1 VNNGHVVLDGS
12 VSTVLEFVVIVGIIS
27 GLPHTT
33 ITNNLLVQPIEGDSD
48 EQIRDNIATLFGLA
62 DNIDTSN
69 VNISVS
75 SGVVTLSGS
84 VEFLFQK
91 ERLEELVL
99 TEASVVSIINNITV
113 VGSTTVS
120 DQEILDNVNAIIDI
134 MGLDVTAEV
143 QNGVVTLSGVV
154 GYFDEVNFLDAVGNI
169 AGVTDI
175 LANFEVV
182 VE

>member
-1 VNNGHVVLDGS
+1 
-12 VSTVLEFVVIVGIIS
+12 
-27 GLPHTT
+27 
-33 ITNNLLVQPIEGDSD
+33 VQPIEGDSD

>member
-1 VNNGHVVLDGS
+1 
-12 VSTVLEFVVIVGIIS
+12 
-27 GLPHTT
+27 
-33 ITNNLLVQPIEGDSD
+33 VQPIEGDSD

-99 TEASVVSIINNITV
+99 SEASVVSIINNIVV

-120 DQEILDNVNAIIDI
+120 DQEILDSVNAIIDI

-175 LANFEVV
+175 IANFEVV